1 MDKDEYIK
9 QLENK
14 VIQLEK
20 RIEELERLLSMNLK
34 NSSKPLSSD
43 PPGMQTTLPKQR

>member
-14 VIQLEK
+14 IIQLEK
-20 RIEELERLLSMNLK
+20 RIEELERLLGMNLQ
-34 NSSKPLSSD
+34 NSSKPPSV
-43 PPGMQTTLPKQR
+43 